1 MPESLS
7 PSLSPH
13 TSSGY
18 DEKLAQAHDLV
29 LQMAERARRQV
40 DDAIE
45 CLRSGSAA
53 LVDQVLRHE
62 LTINALERSVD
73 ALVEQIIARRQPA
86 ASDLRLLTTIFKV
99 TTDLERIGDEAKKI
113 ALQSRAIHAH
123 NLRKYPRSAG
133 IGRMCE
139 LSRGMLR
146 DAIGKLERLDV
157 EGADAVVRRDADLNQ
172 AYRGVLRELVSFMIE
187 DPRTIGA
194 CLDMTVIVKSLERIG
209 DHAKNI
215 AGHVIYARK
224 GTDVRHLSA
233 DEVTQAVRT

>member
-18 DEKLAQAHDLV
+18 DEKLARAHALV

-99 TTDLERIGDEAKKI
+99 TTDLERIGDEAKKV
-113 ALQSRAIHAH
+113 ALQARRIHADSIR
-123 NLRKYPRSAG
+123 LFPRNAG
-133 IGRMCE
+133 VQHMCA
-139 LSRGMLR
+139 LARSMLR
-146 DAIGKLERLDV
+146 DAIDKLERIDA
-157 EGADAVVRRDADLNQ
+157 EDADAVVRRDADLNE

-194 CLDMTVIVKSLERIG
+194 CLDMTVIVKCLERIG

-224 GTDVRHLSA
+224 GTDVRHASA
-233 DEVTQAVRT
+233 EEVARAVRS